1 MDWNNPKHLEET
13 IMSSGFKSALSSTA
27 TTVVNTIP
35 QAAKLVE
42 VGVTVAA
49 SWLLELHNEVSSET
63 IESYKKTKQLMN
75 EI

>member
-1 MDWNNPKHLEET
+1 MA
-13 IMSSGFKSALSSTA
+13 SGFKTALSSTA

-49 SWLLELHNEVSSET
+49 SWLLELHNEVDEKT
-63 IESYKKTKQLMN
+63 VESYKKTKSLLN
-75 EI
+75 EL